1 MSASNP
7 LQQLAEHGQS
17 VWLDFISRELLT
29 SGELARMI
37 GEDNVT
43 GMTSNPT
50 IFQKAIADGTQYD
63 DQIRELLAS
72 GIDDAND
79 IFLELAIT
87 DIRRA
92 TDLLRPVYDRTA
104 GADGF
109 VSLEVVP
116 EAAHSTERSVS
127 LAKEYWKRVDRPNL
141 MVKI

>member
-1 MSASNP
+1 MAGSNP
-7 LQQLAEHGQS
+7 LQELAAQGQS
-17 VWLDFISRELLT
+17 IWLDYISRELLT

-37 GEDNVT
+37 AEDNVT

-63 DQIRELLAS
+63 DQIRELLDH

-92 TDLLRPVYDRTA
+92 TDILRPVYDRTG
-104 GADGF
+104 GADG
-109 VSLEVVP
+109 
-116 EAAHSTERSVS
+116 
-127 LAKEYWKRVDRPNL
+127 
-141 MVKI
+141 